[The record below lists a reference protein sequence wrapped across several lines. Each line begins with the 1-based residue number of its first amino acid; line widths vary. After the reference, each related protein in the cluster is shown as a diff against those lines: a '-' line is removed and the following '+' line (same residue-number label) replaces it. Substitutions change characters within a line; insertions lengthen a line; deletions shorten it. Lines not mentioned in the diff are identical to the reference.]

1 MDNTKIE
8 NKEAIALLLT
18 ITFNHIILNVTKS
31 IIDVTASA
39 SLLNILYI
47 GILSI
52 IFTCIICYFLEKF
65 PTFDLID
72 ISNYLGGNF
81 LKWIIGLAYIA
92 YFIFFWWNF
101 TKFILIFFANNIFSY
116 DKAFLYNTLI
126 YNNCYPS
133 L

>member
-52 IFTCIICYFLEKF
+52 IFTFCLTY
-65 PTFDLID
+65 
-72 ISNYLGGNF
+72 
-81 LKWIIGLAYIA
+81 
-92 YFIFFWWNF
+92 
-101 TKFILIFFANNIFSY
+101 
-116 DKAFLYNTLI
+116 
-126 YNNCYPS
+126 
-133 L
+133 